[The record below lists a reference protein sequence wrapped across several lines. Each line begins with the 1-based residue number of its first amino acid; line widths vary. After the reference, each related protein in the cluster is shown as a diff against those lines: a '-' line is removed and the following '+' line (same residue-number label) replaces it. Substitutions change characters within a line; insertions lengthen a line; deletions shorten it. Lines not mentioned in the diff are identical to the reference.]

1 MDPRLLESISSNNIP
16 AFISLVH
23 ENKGLIEERTADS
36 LNTVLHLASKF
47 GNIDMVSEI
56 TKLCPEMVTA
66 ENKHLE
72 TPVHDACR
80 LGNASILKLLLEANP
95 RAACR
100 LNSEKKSA
108 SFVACSLGHF
118 DAVNVLLNQPGIA
131 SLEEVGLD
139 QTCIHVAASS
149 GHADIVREMLNMCS
163 DYAQKTDEKGNSPLH
178 YSCNEG
184 HREITWIL
192 LHRDVN
198 LALQYNNNGYT
209 PLHLAA
215 INGNISVL
223 EDFALKAPAAFHYLT
238 KEEET
243 IFHLTVRYG
252 KFEALLFL
260 MHVANSSNLVQ
271 CQDRYGNTTL
281 HLAVSRGRYE
291 KHFMSCSIQIAEY
304 LINKARVEIN
314 SRNCKGFTAFDILN
328 QAKNCADTRNL
339 QTIFQRAGGERSI
352 NVTTCSPET
361 LSSRQSY
368 IFESDMSI
376 MDENGNFP
384 SLPEI
389 SYIPQENQNK
399 SRMPSLQNQVQ
410 ERFDKE
416 AYKIESSS
424 PTNSH
429 QGKSS
434 SKRHREDHKQHK
446 IYKEAIQNARNTITL
461 VAILIATVAFTAG
474 ISPPGGVYQD
484 GAMKGKALAG
494 RTTAFK
500 VFAISNDVALFTSL
514 SIVVVLVSIIPYRR
528 KPQMRLLVIA
538 HKVMWVAVAFMA
550 TAYVAATWVV
560 MPRNHGTAFVLVTL
574 LAVSGGTL
582 GTIFIGLGVMLVDHW
597 LRKLNWRKF
606 KRGIW
611 GRAADELESQNSD
624 VESSFHQGYHSY

>member
-1 MDPRLLESISSNNIP
+1 MKT
-16 AFISLVH
+16 
-23 ENKGLIEERTADS
+23 KGLLRKGQ
-36 LNTVLHLASKF
+36 LKF

-72 TPVHDACR
+72 TPAHEACR
-80 LGNASILKLLLEANP
+80 QGNASILKLLLEANP

-118 DAVNVLLNQPGIA
+118 DAVNVLLNQPRIA

-139 QTCIHVAASS
+139 HTCIHVAASN
-149 GHADIVREMLNMCS
+149 GHADIVREMLNFCF
-163 DYAQKTDEKGNSPLH
+163 DYAQKTDEKGNSPSH
-178 YSCNEG
+178 FSYNNG
-184 HREITWIL
+184 HGETTWML

-223 EDFALKAPAAFHYLT
+223 EDFALKAPTAFHYLT

-243 IFHLTVRYG
+243 IFHLTMRYG

-271 CQDRYGNTTL
+271 CQDR
-281 HLAVSRGRYE
+281 
-291 KHFMSCSIQIAEY
+291 M
-304 LINKARVEIN
+304 
-314 SRNCKGFTAFDILN
+314 
-328 QAKNCADTRNL
+328 AKDCADTRNL
-339 QTIFQRAGGERSI
+339 QTIFRRAGGERSI
-352 NVTTCSPET
+352 NVTTCSLET

-376 MDENGNFP
+376 MNENGNFP

-389 SYIPQENQNK
+389 SYIPQENQYK
-399 SRMPSLQNQVQ
+399 SRMSSLFNQVQ
-410 ERFDKE
+410 ERVDKE
-416 AYKIESSS
+416 AYKLESSS
-424 PTNSH
+424 PTNSR

-474 ISPPGGVYQD
+474 ISPPDGVYQD

-514 SIVVVLVSIIPYRR
+514 SIVVVLVSIIPYGR
-528 KPQMRLLVIA
+528 KLQMRLLVVA

-550 TAYVAATWVV
+550 TTYVAVTWVV
-560 MPRNHGTAFVLVTL
+560 MPRNHGNAFVLVTL

-611 GRAADELESQNSD
+611 GVAADELESQNSN
-624 VESSFHQGYHSY
+624 VETSFCQGYHSY